1 MRKVVA
7 LCACALLAF
16 CSSAPVS
23 PPRPG
28 GDYDLV
34 LANGRVVDGTGAP
47 WFRAD
52 VGIQGD
58 RIAAVGDLS
67 RAGAVRRIDVRERM
81 VAPGFI
87 DLLGQSELYVL
98 VDNRVESKIRQGI
111 TTEITGEGMSA
122 APLNEALLAELKP
135 FLDRFKLRADWTDL
149 PGYFQKVREAGSTI
163 NLGTFLGA
171 ATVRSVVL
179 GLGDVQPTPE
189 QLAEMERVTARGME
203 QGALGVS
210 SALIYP
216 PGSYARTPELVA
228 LARVAARY
236 GGVYA
241 SHIRGE
247 ADGVLD
253 ALEEAITIGR
263 QAGIPV
269 EIWHLKAA
277 GRNNWGRMKEIVARI
292 ERARS
297 EGVDISANMYP
308 YEAARNGLVA
318 NVPEWAQAGGTDAM
332 LARFHDPA
340 QRARIKS
347 GLWHGGLGAEVP
359 EGILLVSALN
369 PELKKYMGKRLGE
382 AAREMRK
389 PPDDAL
395 LDLVEADR
403 GNVSVVRFVMN
414 EEDVQLGLRQPWVAL
429 GVDEPG
435 EATDGPFA
443 GELVHPRG
451 FGSAPRLLGRY
462 ARDLKLFPVEEAV
475 RKMTSLPARRMRLWS
490 RGVLRPGM
498 AADVTVFDPATV
510 SDLATYERPLRYAEG
525 IEYVVVNGKVVLDAG
540 RLTSERPGRVLT
552 RR

>member
-1 MRKVVA
+1 MGRVAA

-28 GDYDLV
+28 GDYDVV

-58 RIAAVGDLS
+58 R
-67 RAGAVRRIDVRERM
+67 
-81 VAPGFI
+81 
-87 DLLGQSELYVL
+87 LGQSELYVL

-111 TTEITGEGMSA
+111 TTEITGEGISA

-149 PGYFQKVREAGSTI
+149 AGYFQRVREAGSTI

-203 QGALGVS
+203 QGALGLS

-277 GRNNWGRMKEIVARI
+277 GRNNRGRMKEIVARI

-308 YEAARNGLVA
+308 YEAARN
-318 NVPEWAQAGGTDAM
+318 
-332 LARFHDPA
+332 
-340 QRARIKS
+340 
-347 GLWHGGLGAEVP
+347 
-359 EGILLVSALN
+359 
-369 PELKKYMGKRLGE
+369 
-382 AAREMRK
+382 
-389 PPDDAL
+389 
-395 LDLVEADR
+395 
-403 GNVSVVRFVMN
+403 
-414 EEDVQLGLRQPWVAL
+414 
-429 GVDEPG
+429 
-435 EATDGPFA
+435 
-443 GELVHPRG
+443 
-451 FGSAPRLLGRY
+451 
-462 ARDLKLFPVEEAV
+462 
-475 RKMTSLPARRMRLWS
+475 
-490 RGVLRPGM
+490 
-498 AADVTVFDPATV
+498 
-510 SDLATYERPLRYAEG
+510 
-525 IEYVVVNGKVVLDAG
+525 
-540 RLTSERPGRVLT
+540 
-552 RR
+552 